1 MNVFFKCFV
10 FKFHFVL
17 RFLFFQKKKKEGR
30 SEVFFFSFS
39 HGWLAFFFF
48 FSTVGCFFFNGALGT
63 LIWKLFWKSTPST
76 LERFSQNSAKH
87 PPEDTTHFLRSIT
100 STMTWK

>member
-10 FKFHFVL
+10 FRFHFVL
-17 RFLFFQKKKKEGR
+17 RFLFFQKKKEGR
-30 SEVFFFSFS
+30 SKVFSVFLTV
-39 HGWLAFFFF
+39 GWRFF